1 MFAGYIEKNG
11 RLVTEAGDHQLSVR
25 VVSFQAA
32 PVTTSQRREA
42 IRKVLSPRL
51 VFVFS
56 ELQTPI
62 TRYKALKRSGS
73 FEFLDYFPHITLRLE

>member
-32 PVTTSQRREA
+32 PGNDFTT
-42 IRKVLSPRL
+42 P
-51 VFVFS
+51 
-56 ELQTPI
+56 
-62 TRYKALKRSGS
+62 
-73 FEFLDYFPHITLRLE
+73 